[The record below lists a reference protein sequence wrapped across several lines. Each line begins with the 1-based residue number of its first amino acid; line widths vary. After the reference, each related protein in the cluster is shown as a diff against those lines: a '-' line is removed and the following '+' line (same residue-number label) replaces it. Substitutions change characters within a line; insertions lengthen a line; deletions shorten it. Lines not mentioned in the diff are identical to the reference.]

1 MLLAFFFFFLPQ
13 VTYQDAVDFVEGLR
27 KSGVNPTD
35 AAKRLVQKAL
45 DAGTLDNVS
54 VIIVYFTW

>member
-1 MLLAFFFFFLPQ
+1 MPQ

-35 AAKRLVQKAL
+35 AANRLVQKAL

>member
-1 MLLAFFFFFLPQ
+1 MLLAFFFFLPQ